1 LAVQQLTENKPQK
14 VVSSRTFW
22 LVLVGFIVL
31 SYSLPAFFLAISPRD
46 PCCGSINFGYAWPG
60 LAVAPVMQLAALI
73 WGRRI
78 LPTNRPLAMGL
89 LLGVLL
95 TVVVL
100 PLCAIVALVII
111 FARVGI

>member
-1 LAVQQLTENKPQK
+1 LAIQQIRDDKPQK
-14 VVSSRTFW
+14 VTGSRTFW
-22 LVLVGFIVL
+22 LVLIGFIVL
-31 SYSLPAFFLAISPRD
+31 SYTLPAFFLAISPRD
-46 PCCGSINFGYAWPG
+46 ACCGSINFGYAWPG

-78 LPTNRPLAMGL
+78 LATNRPVAMGL

-111 FARVGI
+111 FARLGI